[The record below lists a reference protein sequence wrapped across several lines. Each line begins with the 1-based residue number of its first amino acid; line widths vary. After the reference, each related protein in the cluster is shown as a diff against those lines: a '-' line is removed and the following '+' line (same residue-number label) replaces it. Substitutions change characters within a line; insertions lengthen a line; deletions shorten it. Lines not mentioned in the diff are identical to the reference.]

1 MDFFCYHVY
10 NNLTHQITKLME
22 KTHITIIGAGVC
34 GLALSYQLSQKH
46 RDIFVVEQHDAFGRE
61 TSSRNSEVI
70 HAGLYYPKDSLKA
83 KLCIQGKHLLYDFC
97 QAHKIP
103 HRKIGKILVACND
116 EEAAKIHATQKNAA
130 ESGVTNLRFLTQDEL
145 RKMEPDVV
153 AQEALWSPDTG
164 ILDSHQFMKVLFEQS
179 KRQGAEFA
187 FSVEV
192 IGIAKKGSGYA
203 VTVKEPSGDL
213 FSFETSI
220 VINAAG
226 LHSDHI
232 AALAGFDIVACGYQL
247 HLSKGQYFR
256 ISNPKKFA
264 ITHPVYPPA
273 SKTDLGIHITPDLA
287 GGLRL
292 GPDARYADGI
302 DYTVNEQDKK
312 VFCDSVSR
320 FLPKLTMEDL
330 VPDTAGMRAKLQA
343 PGVDFS
349 DFTIREESARG
360 FANFINLIG
369 IESPGLTSSLAIARL
384 VEKFL

>member
-1 MDFFCYHVY
+1 
-10 NNLTHQITKLME
+10 ME
-22 KTHITIIGAGVC
+22 KTNITIIGAGAC
-34 GLALSYQLSQKH
+34 GLALGFQLSRKYH
-46 RDIFVVEQHDAFGRE
+46 DIFVVEQHDAFGRE

-83 KLCIQGKHLLYDFC
+83 KLCIQGKNLLYDFC
-97 QAHKIP
+97 QHYNIP
-103 HRKIGKILVACND
+103 YKKTGKILVACTN
-116 EEAAKIHATQKNAA
+116 EEAAKIHAIYKNAV
-130 ESGVTNLRFLTQDEL
+130 ESGVTDLRFLTQEEL
-145 RKMEPDVV
+145 KALEPDVK
-153 AQEALWSPDTG
+153 AQEAFLSPDTG
-164 ILDSHQFMKVLFEQS
+164 ILDSHQFMKTLFEQA
-179 KRQGAEFA
+179 KKQNVEFA

-192 IGIAKKGSGYA
+192 VGIAPKSAGYEI
-203 VTVKEPSGDL
+203 TVKEPSGDL

-226 LHSDHI
+226 LHADRV
-232 AALAGFDIVACGYQL
+232 AAMAGFDIAACGYQL

-264 ITHPVYPPA
+264 VTHPVYPPA

-292 GPDARYADGI
+292 GPDARYATRI
-302 DYTVNEQDKK
+302 DYTVDEKDKK

-320 FLPKLTMEDL
+320 FLPKLTLEDL

-349 DFTIREESARG
+349 DFVIQEESAKG
-360 FANFINLIG
+360 FKNFINLIG

-384 VEKFL
+384 VETFL